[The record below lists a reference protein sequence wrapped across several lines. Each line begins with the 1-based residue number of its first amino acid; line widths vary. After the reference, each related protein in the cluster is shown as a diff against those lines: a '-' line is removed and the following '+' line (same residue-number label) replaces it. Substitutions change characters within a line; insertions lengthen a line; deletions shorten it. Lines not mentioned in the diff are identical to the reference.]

1 MSEHEA
7 LYRLRI
13 ITGAEQ
19 TSEALRRA
27 TLMEASGVTDDLNAV
42 FSGIAAKGA
51 LFPMDIIK
59 LDECGVNVQ
68 PVLDWIRKEAR

>member
-7 LYRLRI
+7 LDQLRI

-19 TSEALRRA
+19 TPEALRRA
-27 TLMEASGVTDDLNAV
+27 TLMEASGVTDNLNAV
-42 FSGIAAKGA
+42 FSGITARGA
-51 LFPMDIIK
+51 LFPMDINK

-68 PVLDWIRKEAR
+68 PVIDWIRKAR